1 MFSTVIRVLT
11 EVGVG
16 IFTKAVARE
25 NWQPPCCKLP
35 RVAASDCTLS
45 AVRNSTLWQGFV
57 VITGNIKSSSPM
69 AQKLL

>member
-25 NWQPPCCKLP
+25 NWQPPCCNCLGWLHQIAHCQLLETP
-35 RVAASDCTLS
+35 LCGRV
-45 AVRNSTLWQGFV
+45 
-57 VITGNIKSSSPM
+57 
-69 AQKLL
+69 LL